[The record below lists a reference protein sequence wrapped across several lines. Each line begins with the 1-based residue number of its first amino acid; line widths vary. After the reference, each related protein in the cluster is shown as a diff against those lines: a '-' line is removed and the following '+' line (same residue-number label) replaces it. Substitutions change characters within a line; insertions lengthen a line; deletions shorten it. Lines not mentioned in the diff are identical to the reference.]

1 MSVVIVGGNECMV
14 RQYIDLCKKYNCR
27 AKVFCKMHDGLKN
40 KVGNPDLMV
49 LLTNTTS
56 HKMVRCAISEIKG
69 QNTVVARSHSSSI
82 SALKNILE
90 AHTAQEV
97 TPCPKS

>member
-40 KVGNPDLMV
+40 KVGTPDLMV

-69 QNTVVARSHSSSI
+69 RNTVVARSHSSSI
-82 SALKNILE
+82 SALRTILE
-90 AHTAQEV
+90 THVISEEMVCQ
-97 TPCPKS
+97 KS